1 MRAKVDK
8 TGVNFPSLQFRQ
20 FYLPLVLTI
29 CPWGLEDGAKID
41 RCDFSQQTKIN
52 KRHVFYFFLTTP
64 GGSEKNHSFYRMR
77 PRLFYLEK
85 TLE

>member
-41 RCDFSQQTKIN
+41 RCDFSQQMKIN
-52 KRHVFYFFLTTP
+52 KRHVFFSFSRHTVEARKKSLFFIEYGQDFST
-64 GGSEKNHSFYRMR
+64 
-77 PRLFYLEK
+77 
-85 TLE
+85 